1 MHNIMSFS
9 VIAKV
14 GLLIGVM
21 LALFLLSS
29 GLYDSAHARTA
40 PETIDYE
47 EGRTDAVAA
56 FTAVDPEGHGIQW
69 TLDGTDAGDFD
80 ITGGALTFKSTPDYE
95 AAADTDTNN
104 VYNVTVEAADGSLN
118 PTTQVLIVNVINVD
132 EDGVVNL
139 SALQPQEEVVL
150 RATLTDADGVA
161 NQQPP
166 IRACSHYWVEYDI
179 IGGWNLQK
187 LNTNE

>member
-1 MHNIMSFS
+1 MHNITSFS

-14 GLLIGVM
+14 GLLVGVM

-69 TLDGTDAGDFD
+69 TLDGTDAAAFSID
-80 ITGGALTFKSTPDYE
+80 GGALTFNRT
-95 AAADTDTNN
+95 ADF
-104 VYNVTVEAADGSLN
+104 EIRLA
-118 PTTQVLIVNVINVD
+118 PTT
-132 EDGVVNL
+132 
-139 SALQPQEEVVL
+139 
-150 RATLTDADGVA
+150 
-161 NQQPP
+161 
-166 IRACSHYWVEYDI
+166 
-179 IGGWNLQK
+179 
-187 LNTNE
+187 NTT